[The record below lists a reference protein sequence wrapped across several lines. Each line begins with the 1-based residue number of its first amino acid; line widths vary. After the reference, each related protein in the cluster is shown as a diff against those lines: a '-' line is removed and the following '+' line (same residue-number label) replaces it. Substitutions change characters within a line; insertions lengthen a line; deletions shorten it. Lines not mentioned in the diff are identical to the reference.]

1 MWISRKA
8 HEQLKTDLYGDIQWL
23 RNKIETLEREVQHYV
38 EYSSMEKIYS
48 RDQYSHY
55 ASPKPIYS
63 ISLWEMIHAIREH
76 LGLEISEVKAPKEK
90 WKLVKKS

>member
-1 MWISRKA
+1 MLVSRKA
-8 HEQLKTDLYGDIQWL
+8 HEKLKTDLYADIKSL
-23 RNKIETLEREVQHYV
+23 RHRIETLELEAQHYV
-38 EYSSMEKIYS
+38 EYSSTEKIYS

-63 ISLWEMIHAIREH
+63 ISLWEMIHAIRNH
-76 LGLEISEVKAPKEK
+76 LGLEVSEVKQPEEK